1 MPRSSN
7 KSSSR
12 HTHHQAR
19 YAVLVAV
26 AVFAALASVPA
37 LRTALHLAP
46 ARPLTSSGGVRLL
59 PAPKTPPAV
68 RLSQVAAPIAGSG
81 LPAPAAAVNPAEEAA
96 VVSVEDSRLR
106 VLLHDSIRIY
116 QPQII
121 SVRGALPTLVLPP
134 GPASYT
140 AADLVQY
147 GALVM
152 RPHHVG
158 LLIDNVFVT
167 ANARL
172 DLSWPWLKALYLDS
186 TAGGFASVVSWGGTL
201 EFSGTASHPLTI
213 MGWDHQLNAPAVDRG
228 SGRSY
233 IRAVGGRMEITDAR
247 VSSLGFWS
255 GRTGGVAW
263 TGISSQPAGGGAWSS
278 TFTGDTYGAFV
289 ERGTNV
295 TFSADLFEFNQL
307 DGLHIHRYT
316 VGASVTGSSAVRNG
330 GNGFVVD
337 PASEGTVFADDLAE
351 HNRGNGFLVDSQ
363 PLVRGA
369 SASGNAV
376 VAGSGTRIEDGAAL
390 RNLRDGILVE
400 GGTGTLLR
408 ADSVCTPLTGIA
420 VRTGAAG
427 TILTGDDVRCGPRV
441 GMEIG
446 PNASG
451 TVLAGNAIAG
461 ARVAVLVRSIGTLRA
476 DSNVISG
483 ASLFGITVRG
493 PTSRVSGADNVISG
507 TGFRAVDARA
517 DASQPALTGTDSSG
531 WLHHV
536 RLTVLNYLQFH
547 PLAALWLSIFALLL
561 AGGLWSRRK
570 PAPAQPY
577 PASME
582 WQPDPRPAPATE
594 SGPGPD
600 PDLVAVIPGA
610 AGPQAPSERV
620 AAGPAARSPG
630 APRSAAP
637 PWPAAVKPGT
647 PWQEAALA
655 GRPDRP
661 DRQRQPDRQ
670 HQPDPQRQPDR
681 QHQPDPQRQP
691 DRQHQPDRLV
701 GAAVAAGGERDRL
714 RAWAAPVTTP
724 AAPYSGPSDPGADD
738 ATSATSPLPRIGGDR
753 DGPQARF

>member
-7 KSSSR
+7 NSSSR
-12 HTHHQAR
+12 HGHHQAR
-19 YAVLVAV
+19 HAVLLAV
-26 AVFAALASVPA
+26 LVFAALAAVPV

-46 ARPLTSSGGVRLL
+46 VRPLTSTGSVRLL
-59 PAPKTPPAV
+59 PAPKALPAV
-68 RLSQVAAPIAGSG
+68 QVSRVAAPIAGGG
-81 LPAPAAAVNPAEEAA
+81 LPASAPAVNPAEEAA

-116 QPQII
+116 QPQIV

-134 GPASYT
+134 GPAGYT

-172 DLSWPWLKALYLDS
+172 DLGWPRLKALYLDS
-186 TAGGFASVVSWGGTL
+186 TAGGFASVVTWGGTL
-201 EFSGTASHPLTI
+201 DFSGTASNPLTI
-213 MGWDHQLNAPAVDRG
+213 MGWDHQLNAPAADRG
-228 SGRSY
+228 GGRSY

-263 TGISSQPAGGGAWSS
+263 TGISGRPSRGGARSS
-278 TFTGDTYGAFV
+278 TFTDDTYGAFI
-289 ERGTNV
+289 ERGT
-295 TFSADLFEFNQL
+295 TIALSADLFEFNQL

-337 PASEGTVFADDLAE
+337 PASEGTVFAGDLAE

-376 VAGSGTRIEDGAAL
+376 VAGSGTRIKDSAAL

-400 GGTGTLLR
+400 GGTGTLLQ

-427 TILTGDDVRCGPRV
+427 TILTGNDVRCGPRV
-441 GMEIG
+441 GVEIG

-451 TVLAGNAIAG
+451 TVVAGNTIAG
-461 ARVAVLVRSIGTLRA
+461 ARVALLARSIGTLRA

-483 ASLFGITVRG
+483 ATLFGITVRG
-493 PTSRVSGADNVISG
+493 STSRISGADNVISG

-517 DASQPALTGTDSSG
+517 DASRPALAGTDAAG

-536 RLTVLNYLQFH
+536 RLTVVNYLQFH
-547 PLAALWLSIFALLL
+547 PLAALWLSLFMLLL

-570 PAPAQPY
+570 PAPPHPY
-577 PASME
+577 PASTGR
-582 WQPDPRPAPATE
+582 QPDPRRAPR
-594 SGPGPD
+594 SDPGPD
-600 PDLVAVIPGA
+600 PSPDLLEVIPGIP
-610 AGPQAPSERV
+610 GPQAAVPQAARERV
-620 AAGPAARSPG
+620 AAGPAARPQG
-630 APRSAAP
+630 ALRSATP
-637 PWPAAVKPGT
+637 PWPAAAKPGT
-647 PWQEAALA
+647 PWPEASPA
-655 GRPDRP
+655 GR
-661 DRQRQPDRQ
+661 
-670 HQPDPQRQPDR
+670 
-681 QHQPDPQRQP
+681 
-691 DRQHQPDRLV
+691 PDRLV
-701 GAAVAAGGERDRL
+701 GAAVAAAGERDQL
-714 RAWAAPVTTP
+714 RARAAPATRP
-724 AAPYSGPSDPGADD
+724 AAPYCAPDDPGADD
-738 ATSATSPLPRIGGDR
+738 ASSTTSPLPRIGGDW